1 MKLKDLP
8 MIYNLDKMRLWD
20 GNKLIAEIYVGS
32 HAPTFYLQE
41 DERTKNLLNRKIAEM
56 SIVVE
61 GCLGLMAT
69 LEIYLK

>member
-20 GNKLIAEIYVGS
+20 GNKLIAEIYVGV

-41 DERTKNLLNRKIAEM
+41 DERTKNLLTRKIDA
-56 SIVVE
+56 
-61 GCLGLMAT
+61 MAILHEDCFGV

>member
-8 MIYNLDKMRLWD
+8 MIYNLDEMRLWD
-20 GNKLIAEIYVGS
+20 GNNLIAEIYVGS

-56 SIVVE
+56 SITYEYHPELLVI
-61 GCLGLMAT
+61 
-69 LEIYLK
+69 LEIFLK

>member
-41 DERTKNLLNRKIAEM
+41 DERTRHLLNRKIDAM
-56 SIVVE
+56 AVL
-61 GCLGLMAT
+61 CKDYLGV

>member
-20 GNKLIAEIYVGS
+20 GNKLIAEIFVGS

-41 DERTKNLLNRKIAEM
+41 DERTKNLLTNKIAEM
-56 SIVVE
+56 SIVCE
-61 GCLGLMAT
+61 GCLGLEVV

>member
-20 GNKLIAEIYVGS
+20 GNKLIAEIYVGA

-41 DERTKNLLNRKIAEM
+41 DERTKNLLTRKIDA
-56 SIVVE
+56 
-61 GCLGLMAT
+61 MAILHEDCFGV

>member
-20 GNKLIAEIYVGS
+20 GNNLIAEIYVGA
-32 HAPTFYLQE
+32 HAPTFYFQE
-41 DERTKNLLNRKIAEM
+41 DERTKHLLNRKIAEM
-56 SIVVE
+56 SIVCE
-61 GCLGLMAT
+61 GCLGLEVA

>member
-20 GNKLIAEIYVGS
+20 GNNLIAEFYVGA

-56 SIVVE
+56 SILCE
-61 GCLGLMAT
+61 GCLGLEVA

>member
-8 MIYNLDKMRLWD
+8 MIYNLDKIRLWD
-20 GNKLIAEIYVGS
+20 SNKLIAEINVGS

-41 DERTKNLLNRKIAEM
+41 DERTKNLLTRKIEEM
-56 SIVVE
+56 AIVCE
-61 GCLGLMAT
+61 GCLGLVVA

>member
-8 MIYNLDKMRLWD
+8 MIYNLDKMRIWD
-20 GNKLIAEIYVGS
+20 GNKLLAELNVGS

-41 DERTKNLLNRKIAEM
+41 DERTRDLLIRKIDEM
-56 SIVVE
+56 SIVCE
-61 GCLGLMAT
+61 GVLGLVVV